1 MKSPI
6 IVHVRRFL
14 DNPSNPAK
22 CYVKKGLIVIND
34 QAFQFYPD
42 YAKRF
47 IVEHEKG
54 HYYLQTF
61 DEKKA
66 DEYALKQLALKEKNS
81 LFNALKSVRLIAR
94 SDPER
99 EKQLATKALIIA
111 AENGSMKA
119 RELLGADANATGES
133 SVEQKKNALYLVMV
147 VVIVV
152 ISFLIFIHE

>member
-1 MKSPI
+1 MKSPTV
-6 IVHVRRFL
+6 VHARRFL

-34 QAFQFYPD
+34 EAFQFYPD

-66 DEYALKQLALKEKNS
+66 DAYALGQLALKEKNS

-99 EKQLATKALIIA
+99 EQQLATKALIIA
-111 AENGSMKA
+111 AEHGSMKA
-119 RELLGADANATGES
+119 RELLGSPANATGKRFVERTNS
-133 SVEQKKNALYLVMV
+133 SVYLMIGVV
-147 VVIVV
+147 VVI
-152 ISFLIFIHE
+152 SLLIFIHE